1 MLNCGVHSSRG
12 VQDQDSERAARSL
25 NHAGVST
32 STHVTVNIKTDLGA
46 EENGSLQAQCK
57 LNAAQQQ
64 ASVRKV
70 FCAAPLY
77 SLTLG

>member
-1 MLNCGVHSSRG
+1 MLNCGVHSSCG

-25 NHAGVST
+25 NQAGVST
-32 STHVTVNIKTDLGA
+32 STHVTVNMKTDLGP
-46 EENGSLQAQCK
+46 EENGSLQAQCE

-70 FCAAPLY
+70 LCAAPLQ